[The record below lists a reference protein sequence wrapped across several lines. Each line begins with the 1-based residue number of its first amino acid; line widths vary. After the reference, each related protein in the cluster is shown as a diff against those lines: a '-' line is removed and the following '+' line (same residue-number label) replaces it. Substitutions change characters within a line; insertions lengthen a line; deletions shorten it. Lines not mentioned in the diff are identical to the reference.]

1 MNTNQLISE
10 LHELGILPN
19 YFSILEGLKPD
30 SIILDYYHGIW
41 KVFYFSERG
50 QESDE
55 HIFSSEEDA
64 CLYIYNKFKKMK
76 ETMEKSINNELS

>member
-1 MNTNQLISE
+1 MNINE
-10 LHELGILPN
+10 LTSALKDLGIPPN

-30 SIILDYYHGIW
+30 SIILDFYHGIW

-55 HIFSSEEDA
+55 HMFSNEEEA
-64 CLYIYNKFKKMK
+64 CMYVYNKFKKMK
-76 ETMEKSINNELS
+76 ESMEGSINNEI

>member
-1 MNTNQLISE
+1 MNVNELIIA
-10 LHELGILPN
+10 LNDLGIPPD

-30 SIILDYYHGIW
+30 SIVLDHYHGIW

-55 HIFSSEEDA
+55 HIFSNERDA
-64 CLYIYNKFKKMK
+64 CLYIYNKFKRMK
-76 ETMEKSINNELS
+76 ETMEKSINDEM